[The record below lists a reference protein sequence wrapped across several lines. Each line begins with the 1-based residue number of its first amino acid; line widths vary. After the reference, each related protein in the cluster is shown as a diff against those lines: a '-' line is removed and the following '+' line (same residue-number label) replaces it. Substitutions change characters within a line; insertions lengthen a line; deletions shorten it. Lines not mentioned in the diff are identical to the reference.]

1 MCVHVSCP
9 VNMCMYTRSMV
20 LCVCAC
26 VLRPVNMCMYTRS
39 VCCVC
44 VHSTLNAMKDGG
56 KTYSNKLM
64 MAANSSF
71 TNRTYEN
78 ENYHH

>member
-1 MCVHVSCP
+1 MCARVVSCEH
-9 VNMCMYTRSMV
+9 VYVYKVYV

-64 MAANSSF
+64 MAANSNF

-78 ENYHH
+78 ENYHP